1 MTERLS
7 RRGRGPRRPLP
18 EPEPGDWPVTL
29 LRPRTVGPYGRP
41 EPVVIPP
48 LEAWNDPGYEPVS
61 GLVPAVS
68 ADGGLGD
75 DTGDTPVPGG
85 RSLLRSNLAVAS
97 GTAVS
102 RITGLLRTV
111 ILFWVLARDL
121 GDAYVLANN
130 TPNIIY
136 ELILGGVLTATLV
149 PLFTDAIE
157 RKDDDATS
165 AVVTFTVVALG
176 VLTAL
181 GFVLT
186 PLLIDLYASNPGTGV
201 DPAVFSSVGTTLALF
216 FVPQIFFYGLMALGS
231 ALLNARHRFF
241 AAAWAPV
248 LNNVIVI
255 AALLSV
261 PFVFDQSPGLD
272 QATDT
277 KGLTTWL
284 GLGSTLGIAA
294 MAIALLP
301 ALRRSGVRVRFLFRP
316 RHPYVR
322 RAIALS
328 VWTFGYVIANQVAG
342 QVIAVLTEPGSGG
355 ARNYAVAFQFFQLPH
370 GLLAVSIMTTFEPD
384 LARAAAR
391 FDYRRFNERLLLG
404 LRLIGLLIIPASIG
418 LLTVPLASLV
428 PAAHDSIRYRDLAEV
443 GRIAAGFSIGL
454 VGFSAYLFTL
464 RGFYAQKDTRTPFF
478 INCGENVV
486 NIALA
491 VLLVGR
497 FGVVGL
503 AWSYAIAYCIAAVV
517 ALVVLTRRN
526 GGFDMPALVSTYWRL
541 ALAGAVM
548 AAAVLGV
555 GLATVAASD
564 ARLLL
569 TVALCVLVGMAVYV
583 AAVMLLRVPGADQA
597 LDAVR
602 RRLPGRRRR
611 PASA

>member
-1 MTERLS
+1 M
-7 RRGRGPRRPLP
+7 
-18 EPEPGDWPVTL
+18 
-29 LRPRTVGPYGRP
+29 
-41 EPVVIPP
+41 
-48 LEAWNDPGYEPVS
+48 
-61 GLVPAVS
+61 
-68 ADGGLGD
+68 
-75 DTGDTPVPGG
+75 
-85 RSLLRSNLAVAS
+85 
-97 GTAVS
+97 
-102 RITGLLRTV
+102 
-111 ILFWVLARDL
+111 
-121 GDAYVLANN
+121 
-130 TPNIIY
+130 
-136 ELILGGVLTATLV
+136 
-149 PLFTDAIE
+149 
-157 RKDDDATS
+157 
-165 AVVTFTVVALG
+165 
-176 VLTAL
+176 
-181 GFVLT
+181 
-186 PLLIDLYASNPGTGV
+186 
-201 DPAVFSSVGTTLALF
+201 
-216 FVPQIFFYGLMALGS
+216 
-231 ALLNARHRFF
+231 
-241 AAAWAPV
+241 

-261 PFVFDQSPGLD
+261 PLVFEKSPGLD

-301 ALRRSGVRVRFLFRP
+301 ALRRSGVRIRFLFRP

-443 GRIAAGFSIGL
+443 GRIAAAFSIGL

-486 NIALA
+486 NIVFA

-503 AWSYAIAYCIAAVV
+503 AWSYAIAYCLAAVV
-517 ALVVLTRRN
+517 ALGVLTRRH
-526 GGFDMPALVSTYWRL
+526 GGFDMAALVSTYWRL
-541 ALAGAVM
+541 A
-548 AAAVLGV
+548 
-555 GLATVAASD
+555 
-564 ARLLL
+564 R
-569 TVALCVLVGMAVYV
+569 
-583 AAVMLLRVPGADQA
+583 
-597 LDAVR
+597 
-602 RRLPGRRRR
+602 GRRRHGRRGARRRAGDGVGVGCPAAAHRR
-611 PASA
+611 PVRPGRHGGLRGRRHAPSGARCRPGARRRATPPPGPRGVAPRPRDVCPRTSALASPRRPS